1 MTLIEQSQD
10 YLHIQFASDFLK
22 LLKKP
27 SYGAVRHKYLP
38 IIYRAQPASLCDAS
52 SVDNIMDDLRA
63 VIYAADDKI
72 STLLF
77 YCPAVVVSS
86 KLTDE
91 VREKKE
97 KKKINEISE
106 CK

>member
-10 YLHIQFASDFLK
+10 YLHIKFAPDIWNF
-22 LLKKP
+22 KKR
-27 SYGAVRHKYLP
+27 SYGVVRHKYLP
-38 IIYRAQPASLCDAS
+38 IIYRAQPASLCVAS

-63 VIYAADDKI
+63 VVYAADDKI

-77 YCPAVVVSS
+77 YCPAVVVKQS
-86 KLTDE
+86 D
-91 VREKKE
+91 RQNGKKE
-97 KKKINEISE
+97 KNVHGISE